1 VEVKDTSEQF
11 KFSEIVNILAKRY
24 ITILVSTVICI
35 AVGFVTAFFI
45 IKPSYEAS
53 INIIVGNSSG
63 SAAKLDYD
71 ELMLYQK
78 LVKTYCTIAKTDT
91 VAEKTIEKM
100 GLNMKVDDF
109 QKLITVEPE
118 ADTQIFDIKVRANS
132 KEQSVKI
139 INTLSQVFIEEVK
152 NMYPSDSIKVMDKIK
167 ASDEATAPNKKLYL
181 IISAFVGLIL
191 SIVIIMLK
199 EYSDGTLKTEKDVEE
214 YLDYQVIGIIPK
226 ENDGIDNL
234 IAKKSGITIE
244 AFRTLRT
251 NIEFSSIDNKVKA
264 IMVTSSKQGEGK
276 SSIAYILAFIMSQ
289 NGKKTLLIDCDLRR
303 PRLHN
308 FFGINNKKGISNILV
323 GVTKWEEERYKTKY
337 NNLYLIPGGTKP
349 PNPTE
354 LLSSHKMK
362 EFMETLKQSFDYI
375 IIDTPPVGI
384 VTDAQVLSTLCDGC
398 IFVVAAGESVKEDTI
413 KARNLLK
420 IVNAKILGI
429 CLNKVKPYKN
439 DEYKDYLNSNVKSKE
454 PSMNKVKK
462 YIEKL
467 KKQRRIKKV

>member
-1 VEVKDTSEQF
+1 MKDASEQF
-11 KFSEIVNILAKRY
+11 KFSEIIDILAKRY
-24 ITILVSTVICI
+24 ITILVSTFICI
-35 AVGFVTAFFI
+35 AIGFIVAFFI

-53 INIIVGNSSG
+53 INIIVGNSST
-63 SAAKLDYD
+63 STAKLDYD

-78 LVKTYCTIAKTDT
+78 LVKTYCTIAKTNT

-100 GLNMKVDDF
+100 GLKMEADDF
-109 QKLITVEPE
+109 EKLITVVPE
-118 ADTQIFDIKVRANS
+118 SDTQIFDIKVRANS

-152 NMYPSDSIKVMDKIK
+152 NMYPSDSIKIMDKIK
-167 ASDEATAPNKKLYL
+167 ASDEPVAPNKKLYI
-181 IISAFVGLIL
+181 IISAFVGLML
-191 SIVIIMLK
+191 SIIIIMLK
-199 EYSDGTLKTEKDVEE
+199 EYADSTLKTEKDVEE
-214 YLDYQVIGIIPK
+214 YLDCQVIGSIPK
-226 ENDGIDNL
+226 ENDGIDKL
-234 IAKKSGITIE
+234 IVKKSGITIE

-251 NIEFSSIDNKVKA
+251 NIEFSSIDNKVKS
-264 IMVTSSKQGEGK
+264 IMITSSRQGEGK

-289 NGKKTLLIDCDLRR
+289 NGKKTLLIDCDLRK

-308 FFGINNKKGISNILV
+308 FFGTNNKKGISNILV
-323 GVTKWEEERYKTKY
+323 GVTKWEEERYKTKH
-337 NNLYLIPGGTKP
+337 NNLYLIPCGTKP

-362 EFMETLKQSFDYI
+362 DFMETLKQSFDYI

-429 CLNKVKPYKN
+429 CLNKVNTYKN
-439 DEYKDYLNSNVKSKE
+439 YDYKDYLNSNEKSKE
-454 PSMNKVKK
+454 PDKNKVKK
-462 YIEKL
+462 YL
-467 KKQRRIKKV
+467 KKIKNPMRIKKNR